1 MEYRGVGLPIVDDL
15 FIRGT
20 EAQGFE
26 FFGEVIGHQE
36 VVQMTLEL
44 VERIVVIGFDRRVFQ
59 CAVHAFNLTVRPGMP
74 ELGEAM
80 VNAKRGAGGI
90 EGMRFAFGAAVR
102 QQEFISELW
111 TIVGQHRVD
120 FVRHGFGQ
128 MIEERC
134 RDNNGRRGV
143 NLGEGELAGQFLRQ
157 RTCCLVVSEQ
167 HGTRVKPSEAPS
179 LGCARIGVARHL
191 GQVVRRQ

>member
-1 MEYRGVGLPIVDDL
+1 M
-15 FIRGT
+15 
-20 EAQGFE
+20 
-26 FFGEVIGHQE
+26 
-36 VVQMTLEL
+36 
-44 VERIVVIGFDRRVFQ
+44 IGFDRRVFQ

-74 ELGEAM
+74 ERGEAM

-111 TIVGQHRVD
+111 PIVGQHRVD

-134 RDNNGRRGV
+134 RDNNGRRAV
-143 NLGEGELAGQFLRQ
+143 NLGEDELAGAVNRDIQVSLAIAGARLADIDVKIANGIVLELLFGTVFPWRFRQ
-157 RTCCLVVSEQ
+157 N
-167 HGTRVKPSEAPS
+167 
-179 LGCARIGVARHL
+179 
-191 GQVVRRQ
+191 RQAIAL